1 MSNSQSIEITVQ
13 LDRSDLSQAN
23 SAIALGRLKLHGWIA
38 FTVSIAFLS
47 ALFCRWVLSEWTE
60 FQDSWFLLLLG
71 GLFGA
76 AFGPGFLFATI
87 RVSSFIAAK
96 SLVRNTPALQGPTRW
111 TFSDA
116 GIRTDGPTAQSEV
129 QWKSFTQIRETKR
142 QFLLYP
148 QNNIA
153 YVVPKRCF
161 STVNEMVTFREMVRK
176 RFPSAKL
183 QVA

>member
-1 MSNSQSIEITVQ
+1 MV
-13 LDRSDLSQAN
+13 
-23 SAIALGRLKLHGWIA
+23 SA
-38 FTVSIAFLS
+38 AFLS
-47 ALFCRWVLSEWTE
+47 VLFFRLVLSEWTE
-60 FQDSWFLLLLG
+60 FRDSWLLLLVG
-71 GLFGA
+71 GLFGVGFWTAFLLA
-76 AFGPGFLFATI
+76 AI
-87 RVSSFIAAK
+87 YVSSFFAAK
-96 SLVRNTPALQGPTRW
+96 SLLRNTPALQGPTRW

-161 STVNEMVTFREMVRK
+161 PTENEIVTFREMVRK
-176 RFPSAKL
+176 CFPAAKL
-183 QVA
+183 RVA